1 MSFGFGPG
9 SEMSRAHKRNLEQLK
24 KKPKLSEIHK
34 IYGSEKPKAIK
45 KEEVSPAQLA
55 KFKFDLKEKRKKE
68 LKQKILIAC
77 LVFAG
82 GTSIFVWLMFF

>member
-34 IYGSEKPKAIK
+34 IYGSEKPKTIK